1 MNLPSSP
8 SGALPS
14 FPSGA
19 PSPGGLPQPLVP
31 VGTTG
36 SIVSLVSSTWL
47 NTGLYAIEL
56 VLAAHYFRRPS
67 SRPLFNKLCVLGLL
81 FFDTIAT
88 AGSFVNVIM
97 ALGGI
102 VTFDLRNI
110 LAPTAVGILATFA
123 TGAIAQTFL
132 CYMFYS
138 LTRNKLISSIVLL
151 MILAHLGI
159 TWASGILVL
168 TTLNV
173 GGAAFT
179 TTKVGAILCATTDI
193 ILAGLLS
200 WKFWKMMIQIEPE
213 RSLRSLLR
221 NILLLVISSGIIVAA
236 NTILMLILLIKN
248 SLAFFFFFT
257 SQGRVYSL
265 TILGNFLIMPARM
278 RAEMRA
284 ATPNQ
289 PFDTAML
296 QSAVMFRVEGQSA
309 SGGTED
315 TDTMKGEGGGGI
327 RVGRLSL
334 MNRQNLNDSTLTVD
348 DVELRVMDHGHDL
361 AIRRLTF
368 WRDSLTVEDGP
379 LMRYDDP
386 ANADRVDVQVTQRIS
401 DDHITP
407 PPKPFPGP
415 GNSSGAPQCSRDD
428 EWPHQLLGGP
438 DAADDK
444 CADPTMRDLR
454 NLINGRVLFLFLSFL
469 SPNLPNPFTQ
479 STRRAVALSASPENL
494 TRHYTIGTIFSNRT
508 LDNNAATIKEAGL
521 ANSVAVQRWV

>member
-19 PSPGGLPQPLVP
+19 PAPGGLPQPLVP

-56 VLAAHYFRRPS
+56 VLAAHYLRRPS

-138 LTRNKLISSIVLL
+138 LYNLGFRNSSADDVECRRG
-151 MILAHLGI
+151 GI
-159 TWASGILVL
+159 HH
-168 TTLNV
+168 
-173 GGAAFT
+173 
-179 TTKVGAILCATTDI
+179 DQ
-193 ILAGLLS
+193 
-200 WKFWKMMIQIEPE
+200 MMIQIEPE

-236 NTILMLILLIKN
+236 NTILMLILLVKN

-289 PFDTAML
+289 PFDTAVL
-296 QSAVMFRVEGQSA
+296 QSAVMFHVEAQSA

-315 TDTMKGEGGGGI
+315 MDTMKGGGGGEI
-327 RVGRLSL
+327 RVGGLSL
-334 MNRQNLNDSTLTVD
+334 MNRQNLNDSTLTFD
-348 DVELRVMDHGHDL
+348 NVELRVMDHG
-361 AIRRLTF
+361 
-368 WRDSLTVEDGP
+368 
-379 LMRYDDP
+379 
-386 ANADRVDVQVTQRIS
+386 
-401 DDHITP
+401 
-407 PPKPFPGP
+407 
-415 GNSSGAPQCSRDD
+415 RDD
-428 EWPHQLLGGP
+428 VPFGG
-438 DAADDK
+438 K
-444 CADPTMRDLR
+444 S
-454 NLINGRVLFLFLSFL
+454 GR
-469 SPNLPNPFTQ
+469 
-479 STRRAVALSASPENL
+479 EE
-494 TRHYTIGTIFSNRT
+494 
-508 LDNNAATIKEAGL
+508 K
-521 ANSVAVQRWV
+521 